1 MKYNHEES
9 CECGHHHTHH
19 HEESC
24 QCGHEHHYAEE
35 CDEDD
40 CTCCDEDHENLHQP
54 DKYHSALS
62 KYNTALN
69 DDEIAAKTAQLIE
82 KHLKENDTVEVKKFL
97 FHCIDLTTLK
107 CTDSEQSV
115 MKFTERVNEFVD
127 KYPDLDNVAAICV
140 YPNMA
145 EIVNDTLEADNVNI
159 ACVSGG
165 FPSSQTFTEIKVA
178 ETAMAL
184 HAGADEIDI
193 VISVGKFLSGD
204 YEGMCD
210 EIEELKDV
218 CGDKH
223 LKVIL
228 ETGALASASNIK
240 KASILSMYSGADFIK
255 TSTGKEKPAA
265 TPEAA
270 YVMCQAIKEYFLE
283 TGRKV
288 GFKPAGGINT
298 VHDALVYYTI
308 VKEVLGK
315 EWLTNELFRLGT
327 SRMANLLLSD
337 IVGQETKFF

>member
-1 MKYNHEES
+1 MKSNNNYEDYEDLTLPYDEEDK
-9 CECGHHHTHH
+9 
-19 HEESC
+19 
-24 QCGHEHHYAEE
+24 EH
-35 CDEDD
+35 
-40 CTCCDEDHENLHQP
+40 LHQP
-54 DKYHSALS
+54 S
-62 KYNTALN
+62 KYDIALGKYETNLDDDKIARETA
-69 DDEIAAKTAQLIE
+69 ALIE
-82 KHLKENDTVEVKKFL
+82 KHLSENDTAEIKKFL

-115 MKFTERVNEFVD
+115 MKFTEKVNEFDD

-145 EIVNDTLEADNVNI
+145 EIVNDTLEADHVNI

-165 FPSSQTFTEIKVA
+165 FPSSQTFTEVKVA

-193 VISVGKFLSGD
+193 VIPVGKFLEGD

-210 EIEELKDV
+210 EIEELKEV

-228 ETGALASASNIK
+228 ETGALKTASNIK

-255 TSTGKEKPAA
+255 TSTGKENPAA

-270 YVMCQAIKEYFLE
+270 YVMCNAIKEYHRD
-283 TGRKV
+283 TGRKI

-298 VHDALVYYTI
+298 VKDALTYYTI

-315 EWLTNELFRLGT
+315 EWLNNQLFRLGT
-327 SRMANLLLSD
+327 IRLANLLLSD
-337 IVGQETKFF
+337 ILGQETKFF

>member
-1 MKYNHEES
+1 MKSNNNYEDYEDLTLPYDEEDK
-9 CECGHHHTHH
+9 
-19 HEESC
+19 
-24 QCGHEHHYAEE
+24 EH
-35 CDEDD
+35 
-40 CTCCDEDHENLHQP
+40 LHQP
-54 DKYHSALS
+54 S
-62 KYNTALN
+62 KYDIALGKYETNLDDDKIARETA
-69 DDEIAAKTAQLIE
+69 ALIE
-82 KHLKENDTVEVKKFL
+82 KHLSENDTAEIKKFL

-115 MKFTERVNEFVD
+115 MKFTEKVNEFDD

-145 EIVNDTLEADNVNI
+145 EIVNDTLEADHVNI

-165 FPSSQTFTEIKVA
+165 FPSSQTFTEVKVV

-193 VISVGKFLSGD
+193 VIPVGKFLEGD

-210 EIEELKDV
+210 EIEELKEV

-228 ETGALASASNIK
+228 ETGALKTASNIK
-240 KASILSMYSGADFIK
+240 KASILSMYSGVDFIK
-255 TSTGKEKPAA
+255 TSTGKENPAA

-270 YVMCQAIKEYFLE
+270 YVMCNAIKEYHRE
-283 TGRKV
+283 TGRKI

-298 VHDALVYYTI
+298 VKDALTYYTI

-315 EWLTNELFRLGT
+315 EWLNNQLFRLGT
-327 SRMANLLLSD
+327 SRLANLLLSD
-337 IVGQETKFF
+337 ILGQETKFF

>member
-24 QCGHEHHYAEE
+24 QCGHDHHYAEE

-178 ETAMAL
+178 ETAMAF

>member
-24 QCGHEHHYAEE
+24 QCGHDHHYAEE

-228 ETGALASASNIK
+228 ETGALASAPNIK